1 MRCIKPLT
9 CNVFIKDEGQLPLIN
24 VCMALSIAYTSSSF
38 ALLRSSACE
47 LAKSIAS
54 AKYSK
59 SNSLSDSFTLM
70 AAAIESDS
78 YSIKAHDGI
87 ISQKVVSNTLIIT
100 ISLLQAYQSY
110 FIMHI
115 RICIYM
121 LA

>member
-1 MRCIKPLT
+1 M
-9 CNVFIKDEGQLPLIN
+9 KDDGQLPLIN

-54 AKYSK
+54 ARYSK
-59 SNSLSDSFTLM
+59 GNSLSDSFTLM

-78 YSIKAHDGI
+78 YGIKAHDGI

-100 ISLLQAYQSY
+100 ISLLQAYQFH

-115 RICIYM
+115 RICVYVYTY
-121 LA
+121 